1 MADEQPTKRRRGRP
15 RKGEAGPPKPTK
27 QQRQYA
33 TKLGRFLR
41 ARAEALAQVRAAA
54 ARARKVRRGNETKKP
69 VILPHGVPV
78 MVTAGVL
85 WNERTVGP
93 PGQKEIRRTPATSI
107 TVPTPAIR
115 AAGIL
120 PGDVVAVVVPGDGT
134 IVLKLAKRLG
144 TELPAPEARPAKD

>member
-1 MADEQPTKRRRGRP
+1 MNQQPTKRRRGRP

-27 QQRQYA
+27 QQRQHL

-41 ARAEALAQVRAAA
+41 ARAEALAEVRARAAA
-54 ARARKVRRGNETKKP
+54 ARKVRRGNTTSRP
-69 VILPHGVPV
+69 TILPHGVPV
-78 MVTAGVL
+78 MVTAGVA

-93 PGQKEIRRTPATSI
+93 PGQREVRRSPTTLL

-144 TELPAPEARPAKD
+144 TELPAPEARPAKG